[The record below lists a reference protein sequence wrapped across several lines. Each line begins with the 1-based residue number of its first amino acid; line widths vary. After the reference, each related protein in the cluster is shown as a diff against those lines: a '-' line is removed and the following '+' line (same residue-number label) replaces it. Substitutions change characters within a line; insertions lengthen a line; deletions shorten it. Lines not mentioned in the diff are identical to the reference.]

1 MPSPEELVRQDV
13 DALLR
18 KSWAALW
25 MLSQFDNLR
34 SQNVTLAVRT

>member
-1 MPSPEELVRQDV
+1 MASPKELVRRDV

-18 KSWAALW
+18 KFWAPLW
-25 MLSQFDNLR
+25 TPSQFDNLR